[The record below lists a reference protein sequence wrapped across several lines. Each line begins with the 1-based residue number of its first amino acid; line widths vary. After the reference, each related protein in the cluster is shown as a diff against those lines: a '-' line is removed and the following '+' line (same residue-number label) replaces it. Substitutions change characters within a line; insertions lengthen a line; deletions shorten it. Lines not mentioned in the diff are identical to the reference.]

1 MPSFELLPL
10 TLYAVTVT
18 LTVILGVVL
27 GATVTLIVGA
37 CFSAVFGEV
46 SIGFVG
52 MVALNVA
59 LPATTPFNKTSILPS
74 EYRSTPLSIDVRDAW
89 AYIP

>member
-10 TLYAVTVT
+10 TLYAVTVA

-27 GATVTLIVGA
+27 GATVTLIAGA
-37 CFSAVFGEV
+37 CFSAVFAEV
-46 SIGFVG
+46 SIGSFG

-59 LPATTPFNKTSILPS
+59 LPATTPSNKTSILPS
-74 EYRSTPLSIDVRDAW
+74 EYRSAPLSINARDAW